1 MSALVAVKPGH
12 FALKGVLDAA
22 AVPALV
28 DSGWQQLEVQLAQT
42 DVSVDLSAVSEA
54 DSAALALLLCW
65 ERRARQ
71 GGGHAL
77 SWCRLPA
84 ALAALAGL
92 CGVDR
97 LLSGDLLPGDGGAGN
112 DGSGS
117 C

>member
-28 DSGWQQLEVQLAQT
+28 DSGWHQLEEQLAQT
-42 DVSVDLSAVSEA
+42 DVSVDLSAVCEA

-71 GGGHAL
+71 GGGHTL
-77 SWCRLPA
+77 TWRRLPG

-97 LLSGDLLPGDGGAGN
+97 LLSGDCGAGS
-112 DGSGS
+112 DGSRS